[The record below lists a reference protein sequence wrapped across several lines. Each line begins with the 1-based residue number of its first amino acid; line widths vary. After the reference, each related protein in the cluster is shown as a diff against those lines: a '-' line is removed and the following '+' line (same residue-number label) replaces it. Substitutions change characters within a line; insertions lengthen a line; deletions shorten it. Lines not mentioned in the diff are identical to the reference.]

1 MNVTTSAFSLTQ
13 MILAWTL
20 LGLLVSWLIIFAALA
35 LRVFVMKNADWEDL
49 PTPSRP
55 VPVIS
60 VLPSDTQRQY
70 VRVATGDVLPKN
82 THSESSRDLGTTHS
96 R

>member
-20 LGLLVSWLIIFAALA
+20 LALLVGWLIIFAALA
-35 LRVFVMKNADWEDL
+35 LRVFFKNAEWEDL

-55 VPVIS
+55 HPAIYVQS
-60 VLPSDTQRQY
+60 ADSQLQY
-70 VRVATGDVLPKN
+70 VRVATGDVRPKS
-82 THSESSRDLGTTHS
+82 THTESSRDIGTTS
-96 R
+96 KK

>member
-20 LGLLVSWLIIFAALA
+20 LGLLVGWLIIFAALS

-60 VLPSDTQRQY
+60 LRPADTQRHY
-70 VRVATGDVLPKN
+70 IGVATGDVLPQHTN
-82 THSESSRDLGTTHS
+82 SESSRDFGTTHS

>member
-1 MNVTTSAFSLTQ
+1 

-20 LGLLVSWLIIFAALA
+20 LGLLVGWLILFAALS

-60 VLPSDTQRQY
+60 LRHADTQRHY
-70 VRVATGDVLPKN
+70 VGVATGDVLPKN
-82 THSESSRDLGTTHS
+82 TNSESSRDFGTTHN

>member
-1 MNVTTSAFSLTQ
+1 MNVSTSAFSLTQ

-20 LGLLVSWLIIFAALA
+20 LGLLVCWLITFAALA
-35 LRVFVMKNADWEDL
+35 LRVFVMKNAEWENL

-55 VPVIS
+55 LPSIS
-60 VLPSDTQRQY
+60 VQSADKQLQY

-82 THSESSRDLGTTHS
+82 TNSEASRDIGTTS
-96 R
+96 IK

>member
-13 MILAWTL
+13 TILAWTL
-20 LGLLVSWLIIFAALA
+20 LGLLVGWLIIFAALS
-35 LRVFVMKNADWEDL
+35 LRVFVMKKADWEDV

-60 VLPSDTQRQY
+60 LRPADTQQQY
-70 VRVATGDVLPKN
+70 VRVATGDVLPQHTN
-82 THSESSRDLGTTHS
+82 SESSRDFGTTHS

>member
-20 LGLLVSWLIIFAALA
+20 LGLLVGWLIIFAVLS
-35 LRVFVMKNADWEDL
+35 LRVFFMKNADWEDL

-60 VLPSDTQRQY
+60 LRPADTQRHY
-70 VRVATGDVLPKN
+70 IGVATGDVLSQHTN
-82 THSESSRDLGTTHS
+82 SESSRDFGTTHS